1 MNAPWF
7 LPWRSQGW
15 QTKSDLLAGL
25 MVAILII
32 PQSIAYGMLAG
43 LPASTALACC
53 VFPLIAY
60 GLFGSSRALAV
71 GPVAI
76 VSLMVGEALI
86 QLPSSQ
92 AVAAAQLLSLQVGL
106 ILLSLR
112 ILNLGRLVNFIGHPV
127 VHGFSSAA
135 AILIIFKQ
143 IPLLIGSNVL
153 KPDAIQLNILY
164 FSLVAISVLLL
175 IRQIKQFT
183 LNKIGPLLVISLGI
197 GLTFIW
203 PESSLPLVPQITS
216 SSPISFNLNLPWNLF
231 YELLPSASLIA
242 LIGFLESTS
251 VAKTLARQQQESIK
265 PNQELLGLSAANVMA
280 GIFQGFPVAGGFG
293 RSMVNHQAGA
303 TSPLAGIFT
312 ALFVLVFLV
321 FATPLIG
328 LIPMAGLGAI
338 VVIAVWP
345 LIDLG
350 PLYKNWQIN
359 VKGNSIWLLTFA
371 VVLLKGAEIGIAA
384 GVVLSLIFLIR
395 SASTPHIAII
405 GRIPNSTHFRNV
417 KRYEVET
424 FDNLLAIRIDEGLHF
439 ANQELV
445 NEYLEQAILEHPHAQ
460 HLLLVCSAIN
470 VLDADG
476 LDLLQHLKQKLAVN
490 NKVLHLAEVKG
501 PIMDQLQQTHFLEE
515 LAPGKVFLS
524 THDAFIEL
532 GR

>member
-1 MNAPWF
+1 MGMPF
-7 LPWRSQGW
+7 LLPWRQQGW

-43 LPASTALACC
+43 LPADAALACC
-53 VFPLIAY
+53 IFPLIAY

-76 VSLMVGEALI
+76 VSLMVGEAL
-86 QLPSSQ
+86 SQ
-92 AVAAAQLLSLQVGL
+92 VPTESMVSAAQLLSLQVGL
-106 ILLSLR
+106 LLLSLR

-143 IPLLIGSNVL
+143 IPLLMGTTLINLEAVQS
-153 KPDAIQLNILY
+153 NILL
-164 FSLVAISVLLL
+164 FSVIALSVLLL
-175 IRQIKQFT
+175 IRQVKQFT
-183 LNKIGPLLVISLGI
+183 VNKIGPLLVILLGVF
-197 GLTFIW
+197 LTLMW
-203 PESSLPLVPQITS
+203 PQSALPLVPKITTS
-216 SSPISFNLNLPWNLF
+216 SVINFNIALPWHLF
-231 YELLPSASLIA
+231 SELLPSASLIA

-251 VAKTLARQQQESIK
+251 VAKTLARQKQETIK
-265 PNQELLGLSAANVMA
+265 PNQELLGLSAANLMA
-280 GIFQGFPVAGGFG
+280 GLFQGFPVAGGFG

-312 ALFVLVFLV
+312 ALFVLIFL
-321 FATPLIG
+321 FMATPLIG
-328 LIPMAGLGAI
+328 LIPMAALGAI
-338 VVIAVWP
+338 VVLAVWP
-345 LIDLG
+345 LIDLA
-350 PLYKNWQIN
+350 PIYKNWRQN
-359 VKGNSIWLLTFA
+359 MKENSIWVLTFV
-371 VVLLKGAEIGIAA
+371 VVLAKGAELGIAA

-439 ANQELV
+439 ANQEIV
-445 NEYLEQAILEHPHAQ
+445 NEYLEHAIAKHPNAE
-460 HLLLVCSAIN
+460 HLLLVCSAMN

-476 LDLLQHLKQKLAVN
+476 LELLQHLRQKLLLQ
-490 NKVLHLAEVKG
+490 NKTLHLAEVKG
-501 PIMDQLQQTHFLEE
+501 PIMDQLLKTDFLAS
-515 LAPGKVFLS
+515 LTPGKVFLS
-524 THDAFIEL
+524 THDAFVEL